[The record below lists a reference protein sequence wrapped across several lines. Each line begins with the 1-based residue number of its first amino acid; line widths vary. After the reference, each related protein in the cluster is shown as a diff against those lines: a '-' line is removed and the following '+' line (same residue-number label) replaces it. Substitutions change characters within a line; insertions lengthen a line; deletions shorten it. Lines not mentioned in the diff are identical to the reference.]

1 VKHAIIGH
9 RYAQALL
16 ATVAQDD
23 YPSLFSDVQYL
34 CTALVE
40 HPRLHSILSS
50 RILHPEQRTQLL
62 NALLE
67 ETMHREI
74 WDNLFAIL
82 AKKAKMEIFPAIL
95 KDLEAKVLRAQGKQK
110 FRLTLAH
117 EQSDAVMQK
126 IRTVVENTVHS
137 EVLFD
142 IAINPQ
148 VLGGFIA
155 ESDSLRID
163 GSIQNNL
170 IKFKRQLLT

>member
-1 VKHAIIGH
+1 MKHAIIGH

-16 ATVAQDD
+16 ATVSQDD
-23 YPSLFSDVQYL
+23 YPSLFGDVEYL
-34 CTALVE
+34 SAALTE
-40 HPRLHSILSS
+40 HPRLNSILSS

-67 ETMHREI
+67 KTTHREI

-82 AKKAKMEIFPAIL
+82 AKKAKIEIFPAIL
-95 KDLEAKVLRAQGKQK
+95 NDLEAKVLKAQGKQK

-117 EQSDAVMQK
+117 KQSDAVMQK
-126 IRTVVENTVHS
+126 IRAVVENTVHS

-142 IAINPQ
+142 IDINPE

>member
-126 IRTVVENTVHS
+126 IRTVVEIQYTQKCFLILPS
-137 EVLFD
+137 TPRCWEVLL
-142 IAINPQ
+142 P
-148 VLGGFIA
+148 
-155 ESDSLRID
+155 
-163 GSIQNNL
+163 NL
-170 IKFKRQLLT
+170 TPCASMARFKIT